1 MRQRNNNIFK
11 GIDWLLVLFYL
22 ILVSLGWFSIYSAS
36 MDETHFEILDF
47 SVKYGTQLI
56 WILMSLLLIIFTLF
70 LDAKFYEQ
78 FASLIYAFSILS
90 LLGLFLFGKTIS
102 GATSWYVFSN
112 FSLQPS
118 EFAKA
123 ATALALAKLLSDK
136 QYNLKLVKNQIKAFL
151 IILLPIIIIIPQPDP
166 GSALVFF
173 SLILV
178 LYHEG
183 LPKFFIGL
191 GISIILLFFL
201 ALLID
206 KLVLTAILIVLT
218 LIFYFIFKSKKTKIL
233 SFLMLL
239 MIAVSYVYTVDYVF
253 NHVFE
258 QRHRD
263 RINILIGKV
272 TDFKGI
278 GYNTHQ
284 SEIAIG
290 SGRFFGKG
298 YLQGTQTQGNFVP
311 AQHTDYIFSIIGEEF
326 GFVGSAIVILLF
338 MGFILRI
345 LYVADRQK
353 TKFSRVYGYS
363 IAAIFFIHFT
373 INIGMVLGMVPTI
386 GIPLPFFSYGGS
398 ALWGFTLMLFIFIR
412 LDANKFYEW

>member
-1 MRQRNNNIFK
+1 MRQRNSNIFK
-11 GIDWLLVLFYL
+11 GLDWPLVVFYFL
-22 ILVSLGWFSIYSAS
+22 LVSLGWFSIYSAS
-36 MDETHFEILDF
+36 MNETHFEILDF
-47 SVKYGTQLI
+47 SVKYGTQLL
-56 WILMSLLLIIFTLF
+56 WILMSLILIIFTLF
-70 LDAKFYEQ
+70 IDAKFYER

-90 LLGLFLFGKTIS
+90 LLGLFVFGKTIS
-102 GATSWYVFSN
+102 GATSWYVFSGA
-112 FSLQPS
+112 SLQPS
-118 EFAKA
+118 EFAKV

-136 QYNLKLVKNQIKAFL
+136 NYNLKLVKNQIKAFFI
-151 IILLPIIIIIPQPDP
+151 IILPALIIIPQPDP

-173 SLILV
+173 SLIFV

-191 GISIILLFFL
+191 GISIITLFFL
-201 ALLID
+201 ALLIN
-206 KLVLTAILIVLT
+206 KLLLVAILTILT
-218 LIFYFIFKSKKTKIL
+218 LLFYFIYKSKKTSL
-233 SFLMLL
+233 SSFLILL
-239 MIAVSYVYTVDYVF
+239 IVAVSYVYTVDYVF

-263 RINILIGKV
+263 RINIIIGKV
-272 TDFKGI
+272 TDFQGI

-290 SGRFFGKG
+290 SGRFLGKG

-311 AQHTDYIFSIIGEEF
+311 QQHTDYIFSIVGEEF
-326 GFVGSAIVILLF
+326 GFVGSTLVVLFF

-345 LYVADRQK
+345 LYVANRQK
-353 TKFSRVYGYS
+353 IKFSRVYGYS
-363 IAAIFFIHFT
+363 IATLFLIHFT
-373 INIGMVLGMVPTI
+373 INIGMVLGMIPTI

-398 ALWGFTLMLFIFIR
+398 SLWGFTLMLFIFIR

>member
-1 MRQRNNNIFK
+1 MN
-11 GIDWLLVLFYL
+11 
-22 ILVSLGWFSIYSAS
+22 
-36 MDETHFEILDF
+36 ETHFEILDF
-47 SVKYGTQLI
+47 SVKYGIQLI
-56 WILMSLLLIIFTLF
+56 WILMGLLLIIFTLF
-70 LDAKFYEQ
+70 IDAKFYEG

-136 QYNLKLVKNQIKAFL
+136 QYNLKLVKNQVKAFF
-151 IILLPIIIIIPQPDP
+151 IILLPAVIIIPQPDP

-201 ALLID
+201 ALIID
-206 KLVLTAILIVLT
+206 KLLLTAILLVIT
-218 LIFYFIFKSKKTKIL
+218 LIFYFIFKSKKTNIL
-233 SFLMLL
+233 SFLLVL
-239 MIAVSYVYTVDYVF
+239 MVAVSYVYTVDYVF

-263 RINILIGKV
+263 RINILIGKA

-290 SGRFFGKG
+290 SGRLFGKG

-311 AQHTDYIFSIIGEEF
+311 QQHTDYIFSIIGEEF
-326 GFVGSAIVILLF
+326 GFVGSTLVVLLF
-338 MGFILRI
+338 MAFILRI
-345 LYVADRQK
+345 LYIANRQK
-353 TKFSRVYGYS
+353 SKFSRVYGYS
-363 IAAIFFIHFT
+363 IAAIFFIHFA
-373 INIGMVLGMVPTI
+373 INIGMVLGLVPTV
-386 GIPLPFFSYGGS
+386 GIPLPFLSYGGS
-398 ALWGFTLMLFIFIR
+398 ALWGFTIMLFIFIR